1 MTQMH
6 VTTYRCLYLLA
17 LSMVLMVSISCGRDS
32 GNGRQAGEYEDYED
46 EGEIEDG
53 THSATVHYY
62 NPETGHTATYSLDVD
77 VEDGEVYQINFPKGG
92 WLDDSHIS
100 PTELEDGSAT
110 IIDDEGRE
118 FEVEIDDY

>member
-1 MTQMH
+1 MIQK
-6 VTTYRCLYLLA
+6 RCTNYLSRYLLA
-17 LSMVLMVSISCGRDS
+17 LSIVLMISISCGTDS
-32 GNGRQAGEYEDYED
+32 GNGRQAGEYDDYEVED
-46 EGEIEDG
+46 EIEDG
-53 THSATVHYY
+53 THSATVHYF